1 MKVGDLVRT
10 KTCPPFGVGK
20 IKDIQ
25 VYGMIIAI
33 KKMKYVGPVA
43 IVITKRGIE
52 KIRLENLEV
61 DGETGGS
68 GTCKSRK
75 RR

>member
-1 MKVGDLVRT
+1 MKVGDLVST
-10 KTCPPFGVGK
+10 KTRPPIGVGK

-25 VYGMIIAI
+25 IFGMIIEI

-43 IVITKRGIE
+43 ILITKRGIE
-52 KIRLENLEV
+52 KIRLESLEV

>member
-1 MKVGDLVRT
+1 VKVGDLVRN
-10 KTCPPFGVGK
+10 KAFPPMGCGK
-20 IKDIQ
+20 ISVIQ
-25 VYGMIIAI
+25 VWGMIIAI